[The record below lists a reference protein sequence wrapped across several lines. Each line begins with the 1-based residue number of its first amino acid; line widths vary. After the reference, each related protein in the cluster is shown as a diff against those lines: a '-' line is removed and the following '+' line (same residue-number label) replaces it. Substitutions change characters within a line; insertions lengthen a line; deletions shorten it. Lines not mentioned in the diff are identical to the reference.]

1 MDTEKIIK
9 NLNEVL
15 SQVKGLY
22 HDGYDIS
29 LEIPAFLIK
38 PSFENYRAFGLD
50 LLHDQFE
57 SKLEFVHIVR
67 PREIEKNHIRLH
79 RGERTGEFDLTVED
93 FEDQIRDFFL
103 TIDK

>member
-1 MDTEKIIK
+1 MDTIINK
-9 NLNEVL
+9 NLKDAL
-15 SQVKGLY
+15 TQVGGRY
-22 HDGYDIS
+22 CDGCDVY

-38 PSFENYRAFGLD
+38 TGSENYRAFGLD

-93 FEDQIRDFFL
+93 FEDQIRDFL
-103 TIDK
+103 YL